1 MRHEAEDTVNAI
13 IPDVATGGSPVGSH
27 QFIDEFN
34 LAYHCAVAQVLRRE
48 PEAVVTR
55 ARQNIARWI
64 ESDVYDEGERP
75 SLFEWDKILDNSSVG
90 ELIAIITEDSDEGQR
105 LRQSTPFAGV
115 LSEDERRKILTDCE
129 RIAEKLEGD

>member
-34 LAYHCAVAQVLRRE
+34 LAYHCAVAQILRRE
-48 PEAVVTR
+48 PEAVITR

-64 ESDVYDEGERP
+64 QSDVYDEGERP
-75 SLFEWDKILDNSSVG
+75 SLFEWDKILVESSVE

-105 LRQSTPFAGV
+105 LRQSTPFTG
-115 LSEDERRKILTDCE
+115 ILPKQQRTAILADCE
-129 RIAEKLEGD
+129 KRASA